1 MKLIIGPGGV
11 PIIGDDRQ
19 RLIPQYVPLAVLD
32 RVREL
37 TDQFN
42 KGIITQ
48 ATVDEQW
55 GLYVLPYLKLP
66 KDYNPQ
72 RDVVDLRV
80 KQQIRSILVPK

>member
-1 MKLIIGPGGV
+1 MKLTLGPDGV
-11 PIIGDDRQ
+11 PIIGQQ
-19 RLIPQYVPLAVLD
+19 RLRRLPQYVPLAVID
-32 RVREL
+32 RAKEL
-37 TDQFN
+37 TDQLQ

-72 RDVVDLRV
+72 RDVVELRV
-80 KQQIRSILVPK
+80 KKQIRSVLVP